1 MSRERNRNRQ
11 PLTLPESN
19 NDAGS
24 LLGDRAMLIRV
35 VAHSWG
41 TKRRVPQLAE
51 EAAATHDADADMI
64 VGSKDLVVK
73 GTLTDIKRITRE
85 MGLAVTGK
93 TLPWGVEGDRILP
106 AVHYDEVRRN
116 LDKKIHERED
126 KVNELIARMPE
137 VKATARAKLGKL
149 YDEADY
155 PDDDALRHAYRV
167 DVNIREI
174 PSGADFRV
182 KLISDAERERVA
194 RDLDRHVNEMV
205 EAGMH
210 AVWEDLH
217 AVVTRMVER
226 LPLYKVTEDGT
237 EHPFRDSLVENIRA
251 QVDVMD
257 GLNITNSNAM
267 TSVCADIRARLLPY
281 TPEALRAD
289 PALRQQVANDAAEIL
304 KTVSDFIG

>member
-1 MSRERNRNRQ
+1 MSRERNRRQ
-11 PLTLPESN
+11 PVALPESDN
-19 NDAGS
+19 NAGS

-51 EAAATHDADADMI
+51 EAAATHQADADMI

-73 GTLTDIKRITRE
+73 GTLKEIEKITRE
-85 MGLAVTGK
+85 MGATVTTK

-116 LDKKIHERED
+116 LDRKIHERED

-137 VKATARAKLGKL
+137 VKDTARSKLGRL

-155 PDDDALRHAYRV
+155 PDSDALRHAYRV

-182 KLISDAERERVA
+182 KLISDAERERVQ
-194 RDLDRHVNEMV
+194 RDLDRYVDDMV
-205 EAGMH
+205 EAGMQ
-210 AVWEDLH
+210 AVWNDLY

-226 LPLYKVTEDGT
+226 LPLYKVTDDGT

-257 GLNITNSNAM
+257 GLNITGSNAM
-267 TSVCADIRARLLPY
+267 TTVCADIRAKLLQHA
-281 TPEALRAD
+281 PEDLRSDAD
-289 PALRQQVANDAAEIL
+289 LRVKVANDAADIL